1 MSKDEIT
8 EIIWH
13 RSTPDQFQ
21 VLYADAPHE
30 SRLGRCTEA
39 EEFSEIQGCGPVPIS
54 PPRGD
59 NIARWVA
66 QSQ

>member
-1 MSKDEIT
+1 MGKDEIT
-8 EIIWH
+8 EVIWH
-13 RSTPDQFQ
+13 RSTPDQFH

-30 SRLGRCTEA
+30 SRPGGRTEA
-39 EEFSEIQGCGPVPIS
+39 EEFAESLGFGPVPMS

-66 QSQ
+66 QSK